1 MENRNTKLLQ
11 SNIKVM
17 SISQAGG
24 SQIDSFG
31 SSNDGQ
37 RMLGQEWLFPLAK
50 DN

>member
-17 SISQAGG
+17 SICQAGG

-31 SSNDGQ
+31 SSNDGPKDVGA
-37 RMLGQEWLFPLAK
+37 RMIVSSRKG
-50 DN
+50 